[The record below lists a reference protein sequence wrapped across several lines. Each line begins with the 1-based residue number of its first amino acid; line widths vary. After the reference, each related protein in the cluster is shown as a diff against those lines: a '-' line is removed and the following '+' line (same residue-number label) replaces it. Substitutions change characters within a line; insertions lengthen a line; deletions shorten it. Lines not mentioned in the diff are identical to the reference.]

1 MAAARPGRPAPGAAS
16 RRLLQVLR
24 LALLLLLGLGSPGAE
39 AKRVAVLGGV
49 MKSHHLAM
57 MPLVEGLLE
66 RGHEVTLLL
75 PNTTDARGF
84 FPSGISAGNS
94 GDVRPIVDLPLHLLT
109 PARRSAGHRPQ
120 EQS

>member
-1 MAAARPGRPAPGAAS
+1 MVF
-16 RRLLQVLR
+16 LEK
-24 LALLLLLGLGSPGAE
+24 LGLGSPGAE

-57 MPLVEGLLE
+57 KPLVEGLLE
-66 RGHEVTLLL
+66 RGHEVTFLL
-75 PNTTDARGF
+75 PNTTDALGY

-109 PARRSAGHRPQ
+109 PAC
-120 EQS
+120 